1 MPTFFLGFPELIF
14 LDKTIPCI
22 FFEHKNLNIYNMA
35 IKALGT
41 CLKFDEHIKAITSK
55 VIKTIY
61 VLQKLNNCLPWSS
74 FTTTYKSFVRPHLD

>member
-1 MPTFFLGFPELIF
+1 
-14 LDKTIPCI
+14 
-22 FFEHKNLNIYNMA
+22 MA

-74 FTTTYKSFVRPHLD
+74 FTTTYKSFVRPHLDQGDEIFDNVYDNSFNKDLNLFNTRYHWH

>member
-1 MPTFFLGFPELIF
+1 
-14 LDKTIPCI
+14 
-22 FFEHKNLNIYNMA
+22 MA